1 MGKMLT
7 QMRNTLIATAKRIRP
22 FLHSEQA
29 GGRLLMLATA
39 LSVLLAN
46 SPWSSSYIGCWD
58 QVVFHHSL
66 SQWINDAVMAFFFL
80 LVGLELKREVLFG
93 LLSKWQFAVMPMAA
107 AIGGMLVPVLI
118 FAVFNYNT
126 TTLSGAGIPM
136 ATDIA
141 FALAILALGGKAVP
155 YALKVFLTALAV
167 IDDLGAIA
175 VIAVGYTKNIQSVYL
190 GLAGGLILCLYLL
203 HRKRVS
209 KSWPYMILGL
219 LLWIALFQ
227 SGVHATLAGV
237 ILALFIPL
245 NNNEEPALA
254 SQWQHFLHVPVALLV
269 LPLFALANT
278 ALPLGDIKWATL
290 TAPLAMGIFWGLFL
304 GKPLGILGG
313 VWVVQK
319 AKWGQLP
326 AELSMKH
333 ILLVG
338 IMGGIGFTMSLFIS
352 MLALDQASLIQDAK
366 MVVLLAA
373 VFSSVAGIVAM
384 KLFLKR

>member
-1 MGKMLT
+1 MLT